1 MSNLSCISQ
10 VPVIFVPNTFTPN
23 GDEHNELFRP
33 ITYFVSEIGYSFSI
47 FNRNGEKI
55 FETNDPQKG
64 WDGTYQGSHV
74 KNGSYVYHLQY
85 INSLGVIANKQNYI
99 ILTR

>member
-1 MSNLSCISQ
+1 MRLICHFFL
-10 VPVIFVPNTFTPN
+10 IFSPFLLN
-23 GDEHNELFRP
+23 
-33 ITYFVSEIGYSFSI
+33 IEIGYSFSI

-55 FETNDPQKG
+55 FETNNPQKG